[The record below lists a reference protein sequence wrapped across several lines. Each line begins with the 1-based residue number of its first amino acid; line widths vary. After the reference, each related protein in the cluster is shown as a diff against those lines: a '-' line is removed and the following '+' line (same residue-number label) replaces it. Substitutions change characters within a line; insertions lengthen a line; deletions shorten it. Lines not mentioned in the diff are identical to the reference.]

1 MGELNTAKARE
12 RQGDLSDL
20 DLALFLERERDL
32 LFPRNASSYR
42 ARVCLVSWAVMLADG
57 VNVS

>member
-20 DLALFLERERDL
+20 DLALFLERERP
-32 LFPRNASSYR
+32 FVSSER
-42 ARVCLVSWAVMLADG
+42 I
-57 VNVS
+57 